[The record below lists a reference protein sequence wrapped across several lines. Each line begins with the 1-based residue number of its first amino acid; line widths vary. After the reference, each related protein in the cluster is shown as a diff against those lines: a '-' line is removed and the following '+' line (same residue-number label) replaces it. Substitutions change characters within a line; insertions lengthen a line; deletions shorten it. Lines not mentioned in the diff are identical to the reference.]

1 MLRQVLLGSSLLVV
15 TSVVHSVVTVFFI
28 RTLPLLGADHV
39 LVRTLAARIG
49 LVAGLAVILFLT
61 TLVEATIWAS
71 SYLAVGA
78 FDSFE
83 PALYFSMVTFTTLG
97 YGDIVLNE
105 AWRLMASFQAG
116 IGVIMFGWTTALII
130 ALIQRIVRLVRGT
143 GLTDD

>member
-1 MLRQVLLGSSLLVV
+1 M
-15 TSVVHSVVTVFFI
+15 
-28 RTLPLLGADHV
+28 
-39 LVRTLAARIG
+39 
-49 LVAGLAVILFLT
+49 AGLAVILFLT